1 MNLSLFDELYFSIFI
16 SKFCALDDTE
26 MESETAEQCDR
37 IFPTS
42 FPGFSQEARDKYASP
57 FSPVLP
63 FSRKFPFLRK
73 F

>member
-1 MNLSLFDELYFSIFI
+1 MNMSLFDELYFI

-42 FPGFSQEARDKYASP
+42 FPGFSQ
-57 FSPVLP
+57 
-63 FSRKFPFLRK
+63 
-73 F
+73 